1 MLGNLAQ
8 TPPSLLP
15 QRLPAAYTTPT
26 EYVPNLNTRR
36 WSAIAN
42 VLVFTPYAIYL
53 ARGVRPPGW
62 LIAASLAYLGISFFD
77 DVRYLVQERGEIN
90 SLSGCGCNGVV
101 TPAPP
106 MQFRVNR

>member
-1 MLGNLAQ
+1 MHSNGLGQ
-8 TPPSLLP
+8 TATRGLP
-15 QRLPAAYTTPT
+15 MTLPTAYSSPT
-26 EYVPNLNTRR
+26 EYVPNLTTRR
-36 WSAIAN
+36 FSAIAN

-77 DVRYLVQERGEIN
+77 DLRYLATGNQSN
-90 SLSGCGCNGVV
+90 LSGGCGCGIV

-106 MQFRVNR
+106 MQYRVNR